1 PARREELRGMVSR
14 VTVDLADLSN
24 NIDVV
29 DKWLD
34 GVAGTADVMV
44 RHNSTYQ
51 YWFSPEGMMGWDRAL
66 FAGSYIGTI
75 LPSIGSI
82 YSGGYWLV
90 PLLNSLGDTVGA
102 LQKSK
107 WDFEGEAPKWRKL
120 FTEDFFPVD

>member
-1 PARREELRGMVSR
+1 
-14 VTVDLADLSN
+14 
-24 NIDVV
+24 
-29 DKWLD
+29 
-34 GVAGTADVMV
+34 
-44 RHNSTYQ
+44 
-51 YWFSPEGMMGWDRAL
+51 MGWDRAL

-90 PLLNSLGDTVGA
+90 PLLNSLGDTMGA

-120 FTEDFFPVD
+120 FTEDFFPVDKNPAINITSITAPDGHEMIGNVQDVLRMLGATL